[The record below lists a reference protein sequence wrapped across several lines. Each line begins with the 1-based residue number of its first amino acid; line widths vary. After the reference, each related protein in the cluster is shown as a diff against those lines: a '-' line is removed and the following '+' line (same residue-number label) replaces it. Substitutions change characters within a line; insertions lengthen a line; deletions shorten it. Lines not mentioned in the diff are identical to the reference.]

1 MLHASRLLL
10 DACNAARRQGADFPT
25 IWWQTIEPNPMVAG
39 LPVQQLDGDQPVL
52 DIPLLTGQRLRFG
65 RDSFVLT

>member
-10 DACNAARRQGADFPT
+10 DACNAARRQGADFPS
-25 IWWQTIEPNPMVAG
+25 IWWQIIEPHPMVAG

-52 DIPLLTGQRLRFG
+52 DIPLRTGQRLRFG
-65 RDSFVLT
+65 RDSFILT